1 MMILEAQVTYREQF
15 DLCLWCVLAVTM
27 PQCSGSVTIVCMRL
41 GGVGGDHTDLTFLYL
56 RWET

>member
-15 DLCLWCVLAVTM
+15 DLCPWCVPAVTM
-27 PQCSGSVTIVCMRL
+27 PQCSVTIVCIRL

>member
-1 MMILEAQVTYREQF
+1 MILEARVTYREQF
-15 DLCLWCVLAVTM
+15 DLCLWCVPAVTM
-27 PQCSGSVTIVCMRL
+27 PQCSVTIVCIRL